1 MSEPII
7 VSPRNI
13 PHPDRPGEVLP
24 PSPPTD
30 GKTSILVIFALAL
43 GAYGIYRM
51 VQEDKERER
60 ELENDE
66 EDEEDE
72 EDEYEDEYEDEDDDG
87 GPPDTGPFSGPDTGP
102 VRPY

>member
-7 VSPRNI
+7 ISPQNI
-13 PHPDRPGEVLP
+13 PNPDRPGEFLTPVP
-24 PSPPTD
+24 PPD
-30 GKTSILVIFALAL
+30 GKTSILVILALAL

-51 VQEDKERER
+51 ARQDE
-60 ELENDE
+60 EL
-66 EDEEDE
+66 EDEELEDE
-72 EDEYEDEYEDEDDDG
+72 ELEDADEYEDEDDDDG

>member
-7 VSPRNI
+7 VSPQNI
-13 PHPDRPGEVLP
+13 PNPDRPGEFLTPIP
-24 PSPPTD
+24 PPD

-43 GAYGIYRM
+43 GAYGIYKM
-51 VQEDKERER
+51 MKEDKERES
-60 ELENDE
+60 ELEDDE
-66 EDEEDE
+66 EDN
-72 EDEYEDEYEDEDDDG
+72 DEYEDDDDDG